1 MSTDYNQS
9 IKWVENT
16 IQIYNDLLEEKQ
28 KKNQLSRHDATFYNY
43 NLENLTLIKEHL
55 INYKKLAQNYREL
68 DKNYCLLKLQKMEVD
83 SRLIFEDMKKDYRAN
98 RRKWK
103 AKQS

>member
-55 INYKKLAQNYREL
+55 INYKN
-68 DKNYCLLKLQKMEVD
+68 
-83 SRLIFEDMKKDYRAN
+83 
-98 RRKWK
+98 
-103 AKQS
+103 

>member
-1 MSTDYNQS
+1 MSTDYKKS

-16 IQIYNDLLEEKQ
+16 IQIYNELLND
-28 KKNQLSRHDATFYNY
+28 KKRKLSRHDVTFYNY
-43 NLENLTLIKEHL
+43 NLENLILIKEHL
-55 INYKKLAQNYREL
+55 VDYQKLAQNYREL

-83 SRLIFEDMKKDYRAN
+83 SRFIFEDMKKEYRAN

-103 AKQS
+103 AKI